1 MFDFE
6 VGENKT
12 LKIQLQLKI
21 QLKQNRGRVKEGG
34 GRNRLDR
41 ILSPEKT
48 VELALTSP
56 TYFSSGFLLRWN
68 FLTEVKGG
76 SKLTPSV
83 TRCVQI

>member
-34 GRNRLDR
+34 GG
-41 ILSPEKT
+41 ET
-48 VELALTSP
+48 VC
-56 TYFSSGFLLRWN
+56 
-68 FLTEVKGG
+68 TEY
-76 SKLTPSV
+76 
-83 TRCVQI
+83 